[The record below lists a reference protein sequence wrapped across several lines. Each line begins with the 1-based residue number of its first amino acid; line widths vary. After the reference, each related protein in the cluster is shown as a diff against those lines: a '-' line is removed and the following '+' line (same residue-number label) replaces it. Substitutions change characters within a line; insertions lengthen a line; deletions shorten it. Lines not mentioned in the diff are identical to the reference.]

1 MRALRSGIGV
11 LGAAGILAAGCGSP
25 SAVDEL
31 AISFTVSPAQVPS
44 GSAFVARLAIS
55 NPTSNVISL
64 LGLYDCIAFLKAF
77 QDGRQVPLEGTEF
90 DCPANFSRFPVPPR
104 DSLVASYVLAARI
117 RDSAT
122 STYVPAP
129 PGTYRLRADLNFS
142 APDREVE
149 FQVVPPPSGLGQAPG
164 APSPN
169 GEGLPLPPT
178 AVPPAPPATRLSPRP
193 APSPRRTAAP
203 SRTARTRP
211 TRRSS

>member
-1 MRALRSGIGV
+1 MTGSGTRRSAPRRAGRNFEARRLAYATILV
-11 LGAAGILAAGCGSP
+11 AAAGGAAAGCSSP

-31 AISFTVSPAQVPS
+31 SISFTVDPPRVPS
-44 GSAFVARLAIS
+44 GGAFVARLVIS

-77 QDGRQVPLEGTEF
+77 QDGREVALEGTAF

-149 FQVVPPPSGLGQAPG
+149 FQVVAAAG
-164 APSPN
+164 SP
-169 GEGLPLPPT
+169 
-178 AVPPAPPATRLSPRP
+178 
-193 APSPRRTAAP
+193 
-203 SRTARTRP
+203 AR
-211 TRRSS
+211 

>member
-1 MRALRSGIGV
+1 MRALRYGIGI
-11 LGAAGILAAGCGSP
+11 LGLAGGLQAGCGSP

-31 AISFTVSPAQVPS
+31 AISFAVNPAQVPS
-44 GSAFVARLAIS
+44 GSAFVARLVIS
-55 NPTSNVISL
+55 NPTANVISL

-90 DCPANFSRFPVPPR
+90 DCPANFSRFLVPPR

-149 FQVVPPPSGLGQAPG
+149 FQVVPPPSGLGQAQAMPP
-164 APSPN
+164 A
-169 GEGLPLPPT
+169 LLPPT
-178 AVPPAPPATRLSPRP
+178 AVPPAPPGTRAFPRP
-193 APSPRRTAAP
+193 VPSPTRTAAP
-203 SRTARTRP
+203 SRTARTTP